1 MLIFETIK
9 QYSEFF
15 NNKTLHPLINFVDL
29 SKSAPFPRNRVRVD
43 FYAIFIKDTLCGE
56 FRYGNGYYDYA
67 EGTMIFVGPNQII
80 GSEPEGEMHQP
91 YGKALIFHPDIIKG
105 TSLGKHIH
113 EYSFFSYQTNEALHL
128 SDREREIV
136 ENCYANIT
144 SEISQNI
151 DRHSK
156 KLVVANLELLLKYC
170 LRFYDRQ
177 FITRE
182 TVNIGVIEQFEQQLN
197 DYLTSKDLPTNGL
210 PSVNYF
216 ASELH
221 LSPNYFG
228 DLIKRETGKTAQEF
242 IHLKLLEA
250 AKEKVLDTTKSI
262 SEIAYELGFRYPQ
275 HFTRLFKQKI
285 GVSPNEYRLLN

>member
-1 MLIFETIK
+1 MLVFDSIK
-9 QYSEFF
+9 KYSEFF

-29 SKSAPFPRNRVRVD
+29 NKAKPFKRERCRVD
-43 FYAIFIKDTLCGE
+43 FYAIFIKETICGE
-56 FRYGNGYYDYA
+56 FRYGNGFYDYSD
-67 EGTMIFVGPNQII
+67 GSVIFVGPNQII

-91 YGKALIFHPDIIKG
+91 YGKALIFHPDLIKG

-113 EYSFFSYQTNEALHL
+113 EYTFFSYQINEALHL

-136 ENCYANIT
+136 DNCFANII
-144 SEISQNI
+144 SEINQNI
-151 DRHSK
+151 DKHSRR
-156 KLVVANLELLLKYC
+156 LLVANLELLLKYC

-182 TVNIGVIEQFEQQLN
+182 NVNHGVIEQFEQELN
-197 DYLTSKDLPTNGL
+197 EYLTGEKLKTSGL

-216 ASELH
+216 ANELH
-221 LSPNYFG
+221 LSSNYFG
-228 DLIKRETGKTAQEF
+228 DLIKRETGKSAQEF
-242 IHLKLLEA
+242 IHLKLLEI

-262 SEIAYELGFRYPQ
+262 GEISYELGFRYPQ

-285 GVSPNEYRLLN
+285 GVSPNEYRSLN